1 MDLQIIV
8 AGTITFLLVISFF
21 VFRKKKPEPKVHTNT
36 PIKKNFHGVSIT
48 PCANSC
54 AQAVEYQHKRF
65 LPNEAPTLPLP
76 ECNKHC
82 TCTYKHHNDRR
93 TGADRRAL
101 SIKMGEQ
108 NADHREL
115 KGRRKV
121 DQFKK
126 PSDSISIS

>member
-1 MDLQIIV
+1 MDEILITAALVCILSIAIFFII
-8 AGTITFLLVISFF
+8 
-21 VFRKKKPEPKVHTNT
+21 RKKTPDTKPLNSK
-36 PIKKNFHGVSIT
+36 PIARKQSFHGVSIV

-65 LPNEAPTLPLP
+65 LPNEAPSLPLP

-82 TCTYKHHNDRR
+82 TCTYMHHEDRR
-93 TGADRRAL
+93 IKSDRRAL

-108 NADHREL
+108 NSDHREL

-121 DQFKK
+121 DKFKQ
-126 PSDSISIS
+126 